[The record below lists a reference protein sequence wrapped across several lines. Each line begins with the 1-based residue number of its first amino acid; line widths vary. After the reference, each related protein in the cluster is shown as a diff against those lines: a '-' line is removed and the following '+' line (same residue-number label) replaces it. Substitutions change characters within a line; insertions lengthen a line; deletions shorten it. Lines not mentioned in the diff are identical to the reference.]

1 MLQFYYFYKKVINVE
16 NGCFFLINIIVC
28 LFISLKWY
36 DIIKWYLCDILILF
50 LKFFL
55 KELDFYKELY
65 DIVVLK
71 NKYN

>member
-1 MLQFYYFYKKVINVE
+1 M
-16 NGCFFLINIIVC
+16 FFLINIIVC

-71 NKYN
+71 NKNN